1 MHSIHEEQLLGL
13 ISTLAGSALSGRGRG
28 VTGHVSA
35 GSVPH
40 KCVPVSRDSEAAY
53 VTPTP

>member
-28 VTGHVSA
+28 VTGHVSD